1 MTRSTIRIAAIA
13 VFALGAQG
21 AAQANQWPL
30 GHGSFVTGSGDNQ
43 SVAATTPRP
52 AHTLSPARLSG
63 SGENLSIQLLSPPQ
77 PQPQRYIAVIEGS
90 GENLSVRHIPLP
102 RG

>member
-1 MTRSTIRIAAIA
+1 MNRISIRIAAIA
-13 VFALGAQG
+13 ALALGAQV

-30 GHGSFVTGSGDNQ
+30 GQGSFVTGSGDNQ

-52 AHTLSPARLSG
+52 AHALSPARLSG
-63 SGENLSIQLLSPPQ
+63 SGENLSIRLRSPPGQ
-77 PQPQRYIAVIEGS
+77 APQRYVAVIEGS
-90 GENLSVRHIPLP
+90 DEDPSVRHIPQP